1 MRLPAGTRD
10 WLPPE
15 LHRKRAVE
23 NALRGVFARWA
34 YAEAQTPSFERF
46 DVLET
51 GLGANLAQATFLF
64 GDRNGTQ
71 LALRPEMTTPIAR
84 LVSSRMREAPLPI
97 RLSYVQPV
105 YRYED
110 PQEGRMR
117 EFTQAG
123 LELIGAESAD
133 ADAECLFTAIE
144 ALDALGL
151 DDALFD
157 INHAA
162 IVDGILEGI
171 GLTPPQVD
179 TCKALISDRNLV
191 ALRDRLDAMD
201 RRSSIDEIVRLVMM
215 RGRAGVLN
223 TVRRFCTTESS
234 RAGVE
239 YLARLLARGADLGY
253 ANRINVDLAL
263 LRDFSYYTGFI
274 FEGYVGEV
282 GFSLCGGG
290 RYDEL
295 LPRFGFNAGAV
306 GWSAGIERLLLA
318 LERRHSVHFGTAP
331 AIDVL
336 VSGSDVIAAR
346 ERVAGKIVR
355 IDFERRS
362 EKELLE
368 EARRQRIPRLVIARG
383 GDVREIE
390 VTW

>member
-51 GLGANLAQATFLF
+51 GLGDTLAQATFLF
-64 GDRNGTQ
+64 HDRNGTQ

-84 LVSSRMREAPLPI
+84 LISTRMREAPLPI

-151 DDALFD
+151 EDSLFD
-157 INHAA
+157 VNHAA
-162 IVDGILEGI
+162 IVDGVLEGI
-171 GLTPPQVD
+171 GLDPVQVT
-179 TCKALISDRNLV
+179 TCKGLIADRNVV
-191 ALRDRLDAMD
+191 ALRERLTEMGH
-201 RRSSIDEIVRLVMM
+201 RSDVDEIARLAMM
-215 RGRAGVLN
+215 RGRVDVLN
-223 TVRRFCTTESS
+223 TVRRFCTSERS

-239 YLARLLARGADLGY
+239 YLARLLKRGDDLGY
-253 ANRINVDLAL
+253 ADRIHVDLAL

-282 GFSLCGGG
+282 GFSLLGGG

-295 LPRFGFNAGAV
+295 LPKFGFNAGAV

-318 LERRHSVHFGTAP
+318 LERRHSDHFGAAP
-331 AIDVL
+331 AVDVM

-346 ERVAGKIVR
+346 ERAAGKIVR

-368 EARRQRIPRLVIARG
+368 EAKRQRIPRVVIARG
-383 GDVREIE
+383 AEIREID
-390 VTW
+390 VSW

>member
-1 MRLPAGTRD
+1 VRLPAGTRD

-15 LHRKRAVE
+15 LRRKRAVE
-23 NALRGVFARWA
+23 NALRGVFERWA

-46 DVLET
+46 DVLEN
-51 GLGANLAQATFLF
+51 GLGDTLAQATYLF

-84 LVSSRMREAPLPI
+84 LVSSRMREASLPI

-105 YRYED
+105 YRYAE

-162 IVDGILEGI
+162 VVDAVLVSL
-171 GLTPPQVD
+171 GLSAAQASAA
-179 TCKALISDRNLV
+179 KSLIARRDLV
-191 ALRDRLDAMD
+191 ALREYVASLGHAGQSDT
-201 RRSSIDEIVRLVMM
+201 IVRLVMT
-215 RGRAGVLN
+215 RGRDEVLDAVRPFCSGSAGL
-223 TVRRFCTTESS
+223 
-234 RAGVE
+234 AGLE
-239 YLARLLARGADLGY
+239 RLERLLARASDLGY
-253 ANRINVDLAL
+253 ADRIHVDLAL
-263 LRDFSYYTGFI
+263 LRDFGYYTGFI
-274 FEGYVGEV
+274 FEGFVGEV

-290 RYDEL
+290 RYDDL
-295 LPRFGFNAGAV
+295 LPRFGFEAGAV

-318 LERRHSVHFGTAP
+318 LERRHSAHFGAAP

-346 ERVAGKIVR
+346 ERAAGKIVR
-355 IDFERRS
+355 IDFDRRS
-362 EKELLE
+362 EAELLE
-368 EARRQRIPRLVIARG
+368 EARRQRIPRLVI
-383 GDVREIE
+383 VREGTTRELE
-390 VTW
+390 VRW

>member
-51 GLGANLAQATFLF
+51 GLGDTLAQATFLF
-64 GDRNGTQ
+64 HDRNGTQ

-84 LVSSRMREAPLPI
+84 LISTRMREAPLPI

-157 INHAA
+157 VNHAA
-162 IVDGILEGI
+162 IVDGVLEGI
-171 GLTPPQVD
+171 GLDVVQV
-179 TCKALISDRNLV
+179 TECKGLIADRNIV
-191 ALRDRLDAMD
+191 ALRERLTAMG
-201 RRSSIDEIVRLVMM
+201 RRSSVDEIARLAMM
-215 RGRAGVLN
+215 RGRVDVLN
-223 TVRRFCTTESS
+223 TVRRFCTSERS

-239 YLARLLARGADLGY
+239 YLARLLKRGADLGY
-253 ANRINVDLAL
+253 ADRIHVDLAL

-282 GFSLCGGG
+282 GFSLLGGG

-295 LPRFGFNAGAV
+295 LPKFGFNAGAV

-318 LERRHSVHFGTAP
+318 LERRHSDHFGAAP

-346 ERVAGKIVR
+346 ERAAGKIVR
-355 IDFERRS
+355 IDFERRT

-368 EARRQRIPRLVIARG
+368 EAKRQRIPRVVIARG
-383 GDVREIE
+383 AEIREID
-390 VTW
+390 VSW

>member
-23 NALRGVFARWA
+23 NALRGVFERWA

-46 DVLET
+46 DVLGT
-51 GLGANLAQATFLF
+51 GLGDTLARATFLF

-97 RLSYVQPV
+97 RLSYVQSV

-171 GLTPPQVD
+171 GLGPPQVA
-179 TCKALISDRNLV
+179 TCKALISDRHLV
-191 ALRDRLDAMD
+191 ALRDQLDAMG
-201 RRSSIDEIVRLVMM
+201 RGASADEAGRLVMM
-215 RGRAGVLN
+215 RGRAGRLD
-223 TVRRFCTTESS
+223 TVRRFCTTESR
-234 RAGVE
+234 RAGIE
-239 YLARLLARGADLGY
+239 HLARLLARGDDRGY
-253 ANRINVDLAL
+253 NTRINVA
-263 LRDFSYYTGFI
+263 
-274 FEGYVGEV
+274 
-282 GFSLCGGG
+282 
-290 RYDEL
+290 
-295 LPRFGFNAGAV
+295 
-306 GWSAGIERLLLA
+306 
-318 LERRHSVHFGTAP
+318 
-331 AIDVL
+331 
-336 VSGSDVIAAR
+336 
-346 ERVAGKIVR
+346 
-355 IDFERRS
+355 
-362 EKELLE
+362 
-368 EARRQRIPRLVIARG
+368 
-383 GDVREIE
+383 
-390 VTW
+390 

>member
-15 LHRKRAVE
+15 LRRKRAVE
-23 NALRGVFARWA
+23 NVLRGVFERWA

-46 DVLET
+46 DVLEN
-51 GLGANLAQATFLF
+51 GLGDTLAQATYLF

-105 YRYED
+105 YRYAE

-162 IVDGILEGI
+162 VVDAVLVSL
-171 GLTPPQVD
+171 GLSAAQASAA
-179 TCKALISDRNLV
+179 KSLIARRDLV
-191 ALRDRLDAMD
+191 ALREYVASLGHAGQSDT
-201 RRSSIDEIVRLVMM
+201 IVRLVMT
-215 RGRAGVLN
+215 RGRGEVLDAVRPFCSGSAGL
-223 TVRRFCTTESS
+223 
-234 RAGVE
+234 AGLE
-239 YLARLLARGADLGY
+239 RLERLLARASDLGY
-253 ANRINVDLAL
+253 ADRIHVDLAL
-263 LRDFSYYTGFI
+263 LRDFGYYTGFI
-274 FEGYVGEV
+274 FEGFVGEV

-290 RYDEL
+290 RYDDL
-295 LPRFGFNAGAV
+295 LPRFGFEAGAV

-318 LERRHSVHFGTAP
+318 LERRHSAHFGAAP

-346 ERVAGKIVR
+346 ERAAGKIVR
-355 IDFERRS
+355 IDFDRRS
-362 EKELLE
+362 EAELLE
-368 EARRQRIPRLVIARG
+368 EARRQRIPRLVI
-383 GDVREIE
+383 VREGTTRELE
-390 VTW
+390 VRW